1 MKGKEKE
8 NEGLRQ
14 MLSEYEDEFICSICC
29 DIFVAPHVGNPCGH
43 TFCGDCGWQWSR
55 TKGNG
60 TCAICRTRLSKSTPM
75 IPNITLDNTV
85 EKHVQALRTSGDEDW
100 IPGGTK
106 YVEWNLRK
114 E

>member
-1 MKGKEKE
+1 
-8 NEGLRQ
+8 
-14 MLSEYEDEFICSICC
+14 
-29 DIFVAPHVGNPCGH
+29 
-43 TFCGDCGWQWSR
+43 
-55 TKGNG
+55 
-60 TCAICRTRLSKSTPM
+60 M